1 MSKKLNNKPPKTWL
15 EKTNA
20 DYAFVL
26 EGGEARVFTQVVDPD
41 FGCTRVQAIKPAAFK
56 AALDNQLV
64 DASLPDAKKP
74 KLVGLGTYWMKHAG
88 RRQHLKGT
96 TLIANGNA
104 PDGYYNLWT
113 GWGVELK
120 KGDWPLMQWHIMH
133 IVCGNNQKL
142 YDYLIRWMARAV
154 QKPEVPGETAIVLKG
169 KKGTGKGRLGNA
181 LCKLFGGHALHFTK
195 SDQLVGRFNAHL
207 RTAIFIFADEAFFA
221 GDKKNEGSLKA
232 LITEETVA
240 IEAKGVDL
248 VTGKNRTHIMMATN
262 NDWAVPSSAEERRF
276 FVVEVSDEMRGDFE
290 YFKKL
295 KAEQDQGGLAAML
308 YDLQTLDISDFN
320 VRDIPQTAA
329 LLDQKILSLT
339 GTEAWLYDCL
349 QNGSVL
355 HRNDN
360 ETDWDADGVVFAKND
375 AYDAFVHRASVYR
388 CARDIPVKSVWS
400 KRIREIV
407 GADDCRPNSVRSLKL
422 PPLDQC
428 RAKFEA
434 YLGQDI
440 EWSEPVA
447 WTGGDDYQIQS
458 GFTAFRG
465 LTKTAGK

>member
-1 MSKKLNNKPPKTWL
+1 MSKKLSAQPPKSWL
-15 EKTNA
+15 EKTN
-20 DYAFVL
+20 DEYAFVL
-26 EGGEARVFTQVVDPD
+26 EGGEARIFTQVVDPD
-41 FGCTRVQAIKPAAFK
+41 FNCLRIQSIKPAAFK
-56 AALDNQLV
+56 SAFDNRLV
-64 DASLPDAKKP
+64 DVSPPGTEKAR
-74 KLVGLGTYWMKHAG
+74 LVGLGTCWMKHPD
-88 RRQHLKGT
+88 RRQYLKGT
-96 TLIANGNA
+96 TLIANGNV

-113 GWGVELK
+113 GWGVEPVQ
-120 KGDWPLMQWHIMH
+120 GDWSLMQWHIKH
-133 IVCGNNQKL
+133 IVCGNNQDL
-142 YDYLIRWMARAV
+142 YNYLMRWMARAI

-169 KKGTGKGRLGNA
+169 KKGTGKGTLGNA

-207 RTAIFIFADEAFFA
+207 RTAILIFADEAFFA

-290 YFKKL
+290 YFNKL

-339 GTEAWLYDCL
+339 GTEAWLYECL
-349 QNGSVL
+349 QTGSVPV
-355 HRNDN
+355 HHDA
-360 ETDWDADGVVFAKND
+360 ETDWDESGIDFAKSD
-375 AYDAFVHRASVYR
+375 AYDAFVRRASVYK
-388 CARDIPVKSVWS
+388 CARDVPGKSVWS

-407 GADDCRPNSVRSLKL
+407 GATDSRQQKIRKLVL

-434 YLGQDI
+434 FIGHDI
-440 EWSEPVA
+440 EWSEPTTRPNTEAANTNSVV
-447 WTGGDDYQIQS
+447 
-458 GFTAFRG
+458 
-465 LTKTAGK
+465 TKMRMRKKALK